1 MLFEQQLQ
9 TIIDNLT
16 NSLNDAASFDK
27 GVDAAG
33 RRVRQAIQT
42 AKTDLQTLRV
52 SIQTERNSRK
62 ESK

>member
-9 TIIDNLT
+9 IIIDNLT
-16 NSLNDAASFDK
+16 NSLNDAASFDR

-33 RRVRQAIQT
+33 RRMRQAIQV
-42 AKTDLQTLRV
+42 AKVDLQTLRT

-62 ESK
+62 QSK